1 MKKFFSVVLLAI
13 FFIFLPI
20 KNVFAVSNF
29 STTLTNTQT
38 VDENGNTHVTKVF
51 TLKNNLSTVY
61 VTKYGLEITSTK
73 LKNIHIRDIT
83 NNTTLQANIVK
94 TENSTTI
101 GIEFPDIIVGK
112 DKTRKF
118 SIEYDDPDAAI
129 VSGNV
134 LEVYVPKVADP
145 ANFDHYSSV
154 LKIPKKF
161 GQPTIATPS
170 TYSLTNENEENVL
183 TFDKESSKDGIS
195 IIFGEKQYFDFS
207 LNYNLQNPTGT
218 RGIMQITLPPDTS
231 YQKVKYSEINPRP
244 EKIEID
250 ADGNWIATYLLEANQ
265 SQTVNAKGIA
275 SIYLQPVLDTPVA
288 MPRVQH
294 IQADTYWETKDPII
308 ENIASKYKTPREIF
322 DFDVD
327 TLKYNYERLSNNSN
341 RQGAKAALAN
351 SSDAVCQEFTDVFVT
366 LARANSIPA
375 RQATGYAFT
384 NNSEIRP
391 LSLVKDVLHAWPEYF
406 DETTQKW
413 IPVDPTWT
421 NTTGGIDYFTHLD
434 FSHFVFSYQG
444 LSSEKPYPAGS
455 YKYEGQEGKDVFVD
469 VTDHDLDVIQDI
481 DVQVKKPFSSFFNLL
496 GSHEL
501 VITNKTGTAWYHIPI
516 SYTVPKEVTLNMNAK
531 EIEGLLPYQS
541 IEIPFE
547 VIGTEWF
554 KAQPS
559 EVTMTVGDDVTYHE
573 ITASSKLQELKI
585 NPQYVAYFAGSTLFT
600 AIFIL
605 MLFSIY
611 HRIKDRKKN

>member
-1 MKKFFSVVLLAI
+1 MRKFLSLVLLVI
-13 FFIFLPI
+13 FFTFLPV
-20 KNVFAVSNF
+20 KNVFAVTNF
-29 STTLTNTQT
+29 STSLTNTQT
-38 VDENGNTHVTKVF
+38 VDADGNTHVTKIF
-51 TLKNNLSTVY
+51 NLRNNLSTVY

-73 LKNIHIRDIT
+73 LQNIRIRDIT
-83 NNTTLQANIVK
+83 NNTSLQANIVK
-94 TENSTTI
+94 TDNSTTI

-112 DKTRKF
+112 DKQRKF

-134 LEVYVPKVADP
+134 LEVYVPKIADP
-145 ANFDHYSSV
+145 NSFTSYTSI

-183 TFDKESSKDGIS
+183 TFDKESSTDGIS

-207 LNYNLQNPTGT
+207 LNYNLQNSTGT

-244 EKIEID
+244 ERIEVD
-250 ADGNWIATYLLEANQ
+250 QDGNWIATYLMEANQ

-275 SIYLQPVLDTPVA
+275 SIYLQPILDTPVYL
-288 MPRVQH
+288 PQVQH
-294 IQADTYWETKDPII
+294 ISADTYWETKDPII
-308 ENIASKYKTPREIF
+308 ENIASKYTTPRQIF

-327 TLKYNYERLSNNSN
+327 TLKYNYERLSTNAN

-351 SSDAVCQEFTDVFVT
+351 SSDAVCQEFTDVFIT

-375 RQATGYAFT
+375 RQATGFAFT

-406 DETTQKW
+406 DEATQKW

-455 YKYEGQEGKDVFVD
+455 YKYDGQEGKDVFVN
-469 VTDHDLDVIQDI
+469 VTDHDLDTTQNL
-481 DVQVKKPFSSFFNLL
+481 DVKINQPFSSFFNLL

-501 VITNKTGTAWYHIPI
+501 VVTNRTGTAWYHIPI
-516 SYTVPKEVTLNMNAK
+516 SLKAPPEVDLTLRTS

-541 IEIPFE
+541 VKIPFE
-547 VIGTEWF
+547 AIGNEWF
-554 KAQPS
+554 KTQPES
-559 EVTMTVGDDVTYHE
+559 ITARVGTDETIHE
-573 ITASSKLQELKI
+573 IKASSKLQEFHL

-600 AIFIL
+600 IIFIL
-605 MLFSIY
+605 LLFSIY
-611 HRIKDRKKN
+611 HRFAKKKK